1 MRRRLGVA
9 GRIFNAAPHQA
20 MDLRPAPH
28 YVAGAMEF
36 LLILSAM
43 LSAVTGAFAGAV
55 RAPEARLHHA
65 AAVQAESPCVEQA
78 QQVARREPP
87 AAADLPRI
95 AAIFAPPSFDLA
107 TSIPRYA
114 DRLIE

>member
-1 MRRRLGVA
+1 
-9 GRIFNAAPHQA
+9 
-20 MDLRPAPH
+20 MDLRPARH

-43 LSAVTGAFAGAV
+43 LSAVTGAFAGA

-65 AAVQAESPCVEQA
+65 AAVQAEAPCLEQV
-78 QQVARREPP
+78 QLVARREAP
-87 AAADLPRI
+87 AAAELPRI
-95 AAIFAPPSFDLA
+95 AAIFAPPAFDLA
-107 TSIPRYA
+107 ASIPLYA

>member
-1 MRRRLGVA
+1 MTWYLP
-9 GRIFNAAPHQA
+9 IFQRQT
-20 MDLRPAPH
+20 MDLRRSLH

-43 LSAVTGAFAGAV
+43 LSAVTGAFSAV
-55 RAPEARLHHA
+55 CAPEARPHHA
-65 AAVQAESPCVEQA
+65 AAVQAEAPCLKEVQN
-78 QQVARREPP
+78 VARREAP

-95 AAIFAPPSFDLA
+95 AAIFAPPSLA
-107 TSIPRYA
+107 VVASAPLYA

>member
-1 MRRRLGVA
+1 MAPALGRD
-9 GRIFNAAPHQA
+9 GLIFNAAAHQA
-20 MDLRPAPH
+20 MDVWPPPH

-43 LSAVTGAFAGAV
+43 LSAVTGAFSGV
-55 RAPEARLHHA
+55 RAPEARPHHA
-65 AAVQAESPCVEQA
+65 AAVQAEAPCLEQV
-78 QQVARREPP
+78 QRVARREAP

-95 AAIFAPPSFDLA
+95 AAIFTAPSFALA
-107 TSIPRYA
+107 APIPLYA

>member
-1 MRRRLGVA
+1 
-9 GRIFNAAPHQA
+9 
-20 MDLRPAPH
+20 MDLRPARH

-43 LSAVTGAFAGAV
+43 LSAVTGAFSGV

-65 AAVQAESPCVEQA
+65 AAVQAEAPCLK
-78 QQVARREPP
+78 QVQRIARREAP
-87 AAADLPRI
+87 AAAELPRI

-107 TSIPRYA
+107 ASIPLYA